1 MSTIPDICTMFILLT
16 AATTFEIQPAID
28 FLQKSPFDPGRHEIH
43 WLITGVGSLAT
54 SHSLMR
60 QIGRRKPDLILQAG
74 IAGCFVNGHLGE
86 VVAIREDTPGDMGVW
101 EEGAFKSLFELNL
114 AGRNEPPFSNGL
126 LPNPHTT
133 LLTLSKLPQVR
144 GISVN
149 VITTEK
155 SRIQWY
161 QQNIAPF
168 VESMEGASLHYTCL
182 QENISFLQM
191 RSISNDM
198 GVRDKSKW
206 DIKGAIVNLNQH
218 LTRLLQSLA
227 LQESLPSATK

>member
-1 MSTIPDICTMFILLT
+1 MSTIPDICTMFIVLT

-28 FLQKSPFDPGRHEIH
+28 FLQKSPFGTDRHEIH
-43 WLITGVGSLAT
+43 WLITGVGALAT

-74 IAGCFVNGHLGE
+74 IAGCFMNGHLGE
-86 VVAIREDTPGDMGVW
+86 VVAIKEDIPGDLGVW

-114 AGRNEPPFSNGL
+114 AGKDTPPFSNGL
-126 LPNPHTT
+126 LPNPHKT
-133 LLTLSKLPQVR
+133 LLTLSRLPQVR
-144 GISVN
+144 AISVN
-149 VITTEK
+149 EITTEK

-161 QQNIAPF
+161 QQNITPF
-168 VESMEGASLHYTCL
+168 VESMEGASLHYICL
-182 QENISFLQM
+182 QENICFLQM

-218 LTRLLQSLA
+218 LIGLLQSLHQ
-227 LQESLPSATK
+227 QESLPLTTK